1 MQKNT
6 FFLTSAR
13 EVQKVQK
20 PEVKKV
26 KFKVNT
32 SRLLELL
39 AVQGYNK
46 TSFGRASGLSY
57 QTLMNVFNNTQMAS
71 PRVAKKICDT
81 LQIELT
87 EVFTL
92 TNE

>member
-1 MQKNT
+1 M
-6 FFLTSAR
+6 
-13 EVQKVQK
+13 QKVQK
-20 PEVKKV
+20 VGKEV
-26 KFKVNT
+26 KFKVDVDKLNKH
-32 SRLLELL
+32 L

-46 TSFGRASGLSY
+46 TSFGRVSGLSY
-57 QTLMNVFNNTQMAS
+57 QTLMNVFNKTQLAS

-92 TNE
+92 INE

>member
-1 MQKNT
+1 M
-6 FFLTSAR
+6 
-13 EVQKVQK
+13 
-20 PEVKKV
+20 

-32 SRLLELL
+32 ARLSELL

-46 TSFGRASGLSY
+46 TSFGRASGL
-57 QTLMNVFNNTQMAS
+57 MNVFNNTQLAS

>member
-1 MQKNT
+1 M
-6 FFLTSAR
+6 
-13 EVQKVQK
+13 
-20 PEVKKV
+20 

-32 SRLLELL
+32 LKLQEIL

-57 QTLMNVFNNTQMAS
+57 QTLMNVFNKTHLAS

-92 TNE
+92 INE

>member
-1 MQKNT
+1 M
-6 FFLTSAR
+6 
-13 EVQKVQK
+13 
-20 PEVKKV
+20 

-32 SRLLELL
+32 VRLSELL

-46 TSFGRASGLSY
+46 TSFGRASGLIY
-57 QTLMNVFNNTQMAS
+57 QTLMNVFNKTQLAS

>member
-1 MQKNT
+1 M
-6 FFLTSAR
+6 
-13 EVQKVQK
+13 
-20 PEVKKV
+20 

-32 SRLLELL
+32 TRLLELL

-57 QTLMNVFNNTQMAS
+57 QTLMNINKTQLAS

-81 LQIELT
+81 LQIDLT

>member
-1 MQKNT
+1 M
-6 FFLTSAR
+6 R
-13 EVQKVQK
+13 
-20 PEVKKV
+20 
-26 KFKVNT
+26 FKVDT
-32 SRLLELL
+32 VKLLEIL

-57 QTLMNVFNNTQMAS
+57 QTLMNVFNKTHLAS

>member
-1 MQKNT
+1 M
-6 FFLTSAR
+6 
-13 EVQKVQK
+13 
-20 PEVKKV
+20 

-57 QTLMNVFNNTQMAS
+57 QTFNNTQMAS

>member
-1 MQKNT
+1 M
-6 FFLTSAR
+6 
-13 EVQKVQK
+13 
-20 PEVKKV
+20 

-32 SRLLELL
+32 LKLQEIL

-57 QTLMNVFNNTQMAS
+57 QTLMNMFNKTHLAS

-92 TNE
+92 TNK

>member
-1 MQKNT
+1 M
-6 FFLTSAR
+6 R
-13 EVQKVQK
+13 
-20 PEVKKV
+20 
-26 KFKVNT
+26 FKVNT
-32 SRLLELL
+32 VRLLELL
-39 AVQGYNK
+39 AVKGNNK

-57 QTLMNVFNNTQMAS
+57 QTLMNVFNKTQMAS

-81 LQIELT
+81 LQIDLT

>member
-1 MQKNT
+1 M
-6 FFLTSAR
+6 
-13 EVQKVQK
+13 
-20 PEVKKV
+20 

-32 SRLLELL
+32 LKLQEIL

-57 QTLMNVFNNTQMAS
+57 QTLMNVFNNTQLAS
-71 PRVAKKICDT
+71 PKVAKKICDT

-92 TNE
+92 INE

>member
-1 MQKNT
+1 M
-6 FFLTSAR
+6 
-13 EVQKVQK
+13 
-20 PEVKKV
+20 

-32 SRLLELL
+32 TRLLELL

-57 QTLMNVFNNTQMAS
+57 QTLMNVFNKTQLAS

-81 LQIELT
+81 LKIELN

>member
-1 MQKNT
+1 M
-6 FFLTSAR
+6 
-13 EVQKVQK
+13 
-20 PEVKKV
+20 

-32 SRLLELL
+32 EKLLEIL

-57 QTLMNVFNNTQMAS
+57 QTLMNVFNKTQIAS
-71 PRVAKKICDT
+71 PRVTKKICDT
-81 LQIELT
+81 LQIELS

>member
-1 MQKNT
+1 M
-6 FFLTSAR
+6 
-13 EVQKVQK
+13 
-20 PEVKKV
+20 

-32 SRLLELL
+32 ARLLELL
-39 AVQGYNK
+39 AIQGYNK

>member
-1 MQKNT
+1 M
-6 FFLTSAR
+6 
-13 EVQKVQK
+13 
-20 PEVKKV
+20 

-32 SRLLELL
+32 VRLLELL

-57 QTLMNVFNNTQMAS
+57 QTLMNVFNKTQLAS
-71 PRVAKKICDT
+71 PRVDKKICDT
-81 LQIELT
+81 LQIKID

>member
-1 MQKNT
+1 M
-6 FFLTSAR
+6 
-13 EVQKVQK
+13 
-20 PEVKKV
+20 

-32 SRLLELL
+32 TRLLELL

-57 QTLMNVFNNTQMAS
+57 QTLMNIFNKTQLAS

-81 LQIELT
+81 LKIELT
-87 EVFTL
+87 EVFTF